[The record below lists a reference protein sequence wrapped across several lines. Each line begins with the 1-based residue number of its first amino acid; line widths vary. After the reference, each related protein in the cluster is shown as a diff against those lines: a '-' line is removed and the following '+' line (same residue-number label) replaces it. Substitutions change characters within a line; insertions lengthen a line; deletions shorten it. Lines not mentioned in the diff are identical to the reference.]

1 VAIFRTSKRP
11 ARSVAANYFRCSQRL
26 HLSFRSR
33 LRFRKERT
41 VAYDAPKKN
50 LADSGPLPTRTAPR
64 FFEGSAGPVAS
75 AEGIEEF
82 CFSFRPSEPLIRYH
96 YSFYGLRYVSFSLT
110 PRFAF
115 GDVPPR
121 GGPGGEHD
129 RG

>member
-1 VAIFRTSKRP
+1 MAIFRTSKRP

-75 AEGIEEF
+75 LGRNRGI
-82 CFSFRPSEPLIRYH
+82 L
-96 YSFYGLRYVSFSLT
+96 L
-110 PRFAF
+110 
-115 GDVPPR
+115 
-121 GGPGGEHD
+121 
-129 RG
+129 